1 MNASICGVEGNI
13 KQEYGE
19 EQALAENFVEI
30 KMEPEN
36 NEIHEDDI
44 KVEIKEDDS

>member
-1 MNASICGVEGNI
+1 MNASICGVEATI

-19 EQALAENFVEI
+19 ENTLAENFVEI

-36 NEIHEDDI
+36 NEINDDDI
-44 KVEIKEDDS
+44 KVEIKGDQS